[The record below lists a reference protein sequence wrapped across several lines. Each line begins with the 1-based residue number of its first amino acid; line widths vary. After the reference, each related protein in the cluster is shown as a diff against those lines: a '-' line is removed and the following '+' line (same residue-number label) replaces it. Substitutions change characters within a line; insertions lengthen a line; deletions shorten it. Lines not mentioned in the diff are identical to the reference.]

1 MPKPKNQ
8 TPFLLLLLTLLS
20 APSSDAFGAERA
32 GRGASRFSTPA
43 HALRAANDR
52 EQDGLNGPV
61 RRVKT
66 ETAKIAVKNGKPV
79 EGPRAVLETITYDNK
94 GTRVDSAYFLTA
106 GGTLTGK
113 EVYKYDD
120 RGNMVEMTLHNE
132 DGSLQA
138 RETYSYEFDSVGNWV
153 KMTTS
158 VAVIE
163 GGKLTFEPTEVT
175 YRTIAY
181 YLEEAMIARMSQP
194 VGSPAAAPQPAP
206 NATAAQPAPA
216 RTAANVPSAAPE
228 TAKPAP
234 SAAERK
240 PEAAVTQAASK
251 PADKATGRVA
261 PRNGG
266 RRGEKSPN
274 RNAPIAIPLVVAA
287 LDKNAA
293 APAAEL
299 NVGQPAGSGPVIN
312 ADGEAPARPS
322 ARGPLKPVSG
332 GILNGKA
339 RTLPQP
345 VYPEMAKRA
354 RVMGTVEV
362 EVVIDVSGKVIS
374 AKAVKG
380 PVMLQQAAEQA
391 ARLAKFSPTLL
402 SGQPVKVSGVINYNF
417 NLQ

>member
-1 MPKPKNQ
+1 MPKPKNP
-8 TPFLLLLLTLLS
+8 TPFLLSLLALLL
-20 APSSDAFGAERA
+20 APAPDAFGAERA
-32 GRGASRFSTPA
+32 GRGASRFSTPP
-43 HALRAANDR
+43 HALSAANDR

-66 ETAKIAVKNGKPV
+66 ETAKISVKNGRPV
-79 EGPRAVLETITYDNK
+79 EGPRAVLETISYDNK

-138 RETYSYEFDSVGNWV
+138 KETYSYEFDSVGNWV

-194 VGSPAAAPQPAP
+194 AGSPAAATPPAP
-206 NATAAQPAPA
+206 NATAPQPAPAKTAADAPPPAPESA
-216 RTAANVPSAAPE
+216 RTAAN
-228 TAKPAP
+228 
-234 SAAERK
+234 AAEQK
-240 PEAAVTQAASK
+240 SNAGATQAAAR
-251 PADKATGRVA
+251 PADKAAGKVA
-261 PRNGG
+261 SKNGG
-266 RRGEKSPN
+266 KRGEKAPA

-293 APAAEL
+293 PAAEL
-299 NVGQPAGSGPVIN
+299 NVGQPAASGPVIN

-339 RTLPQP
+339 RSLPQP
-345 VYPEMAKRA
+345 TYPEMAKRA